1 MAVQWLH
8 AAQAPVRPRHCT
20 QALLQQPDHQ
30 ADQLILS
37 NTLPRPAARALF
49 SLRLHSVS
57 IAFRLC
63 ASSGE
68 SSARL
73 RRFDWVFCA
82 LSRSWFEGVSSAR
95 LRRINWVFCARRRAA
110 SVGSV
115 GWSGE
120 VHPGGVVL
128 PRVVGM
134 MGPKCEGGI
143 GQNDHGQTPHLLR
156 YHLLGVLCWLYP
168 VGYPRIYKLYMIDI
182 PR

>member
-20 QALLQQPDHQ
+20 QALLQQP
-30 ADQLILS
+30 DQLILS

-110 SVGSV
+110 SVCV
-115 GWSGE
+115 LAWSGE

-134 MGPKCEGGI
+134 MGPKCEREGI
-143 GQNDHGQTPHLLR
+143 GQNVDGHRRQTDTTPFALPFIG
-156 YHLLGVLCWLYP
+156 GVVLAVPCRVPQNSNSMTTY
-168 VGYPRIYKLYMIDI
+168 
-182 PR
+182 